1 MSIARFPAMK
11 LAAIAAIAAASG
23 TLAPA
28 LSHAIPPPPHVPD
41 ADAPETEYK
50 APEKSMFADVFPS
63 FRLMFGSAWLGR
75 GGSFGDGVDAGFAFD
90 MKAGLLL
97 GRDNGKAGFIL
108 WPELGYSHASH
119 ATRGRELFAA
129 AVGFH
134 VGEPL
139 WSVGVSPTFVAG
151 SVGDEGVIG
160 YRTSLT
166 GRFFAFTAEFSHT
179 LLGIGSGGE
188 HELRATFG
196 VDLIMLV
203 GGFIVATMSG
213 EALSSL

>member
-1 MSIARFPAMK
+1 MK
-11 LAAIAAIAAASG
+11 NTRLLALTLAGAIGAAAPSP
-23 TLAPA
+23 TQ
-28 LSHAIPPPPHVPD
+28 AIPPPVPED
-41 ADAPETEYK
+41 AEAKPYR
-50 APEKSMFADVFPS
+50 KSMFADVFPT

-75 GGSFGDGVDAGFAFD
+75 DGGFDGGVDAGFAFD

-97 GRDNGKAGFIL
+97 GRDDGDVGFIL

-119 ATRGRELFAA
+119 DTRGRELFTAGI
-129 AVGFH
+129 GFH

-151 SVGDEGVIG
+151 SVGDAAVVG
-160 YRTSLT
+160 YRTALT

-179 LLGIGSGGE
+179 LLGVESGGE

-203 GGFIVATMSG
+203 GGFIIATMSG

>member
-1 MSIARFPAMK
+1 MSIVPFPAFK
-11 LAAIAAIAAASG
+11 LAATA
-23 TLAPA
+23 TLAAFACSASPA
-28 LSHAIPPPPHVPD
+28 LVHAIPPPPDP
-41 ADAPETEYK
+41 DAPEAAYK
-50 APEKSMFADVFPS
+50 APRKSLLADVFPS

-75 GGSFGDGVDAGFAFD
+75 DGAFGDGVDAGFAFD

-97 GRDNGKAGFIL
+97 GRDDGDVGFIL

-119 ATRGRELFAA
+119 ATRGRELFTAA
-129 AVGFH
+129 MGFH

-151 SVGDEGVIG
+151 SVGDEGVVG

-179 LLGIGSGGE
+179 LLGVESGGE

-203 GGFIVATMSG
+203 GGFIIATMSG